1 MELLA
6 GRSAGRGL
14 SAGGSARQRAFPGQP
29 FRAAVGF
36 FAGGC
41 ACACESRLEL
51 FYSQCT
57 PKSYDGADSDSAGS

>member
-1 MELLA
+1 MFVRTYPGLA
-6 GRSAGRGL
+6 
-14 SAGGSARQRAFPGQP
+14 

-51 FYSQCT
+51 FYSQYT
-57 PKSYDGADSDSAGS
+57 PKSCDGADSDSAGS